1 MSAMSC
7 VHARFNAVAAA
18 RSQHKDVAAELLEKR
33 LKDELKVR
41 SKDNLMQSQEECLCG
56 ARTDGLHRH

>member
-1 MSAMSC
+1 MPASTPLPLRL
-7 VHARFNAVAAA
+7 HGL
-18 RSQHKDVAAELLEKR
+18 QHKDVAAELLEKL

-56 ARTDGLHRH
+56 ARGPTGCTATDPR